1 MQNSILIL
9 CMLSSTSYCF
19 SETSFFLSFFFKAN
33 FAILLAC
40 LPIIF
45 SIMMFLWS
53 LVIILSFWRNTPS
66 FYIFLSFSS
75 GQTDQKSCPVHKHSS
90 EEYEEDWPIIMSI
103 QMSTLRP
110 RVLRAQRESSLT
122 HDILVLLRALLPLS
136 GRLIP
141 VSADGNPGREC
152 VKKKI
157 GYGHEKA
164 TISLTIWTL

>member
-110 RVLRAQRESSLT
+110 RVLRAQRVFAYARHSCFTSSSFTTLGASNSG
-122 HDILVLLRALLPLS
+122 LRRWKS
-136 GRLIP
+136 
-141 VSADGNPGREC
+141 RERMC
-152 VKKKI
+152 
-157 GYGHEKA
+157 EEENWLW
-164 TISLTIWTL
+164 S

>member
-19 SETSFFLSFFFKAN
+19 SETSFFLSFFFRAN

-110 RVLRAQRESSLT
+110 RVLRAQRVLAYARHSCFTSSSFTTLGASNSG
-122 HDILVLLRALLPLS
+122 LRRWKS
-136 GRLIP
+136 
-141 VSADGNPGREC
+141 RERMC
-152 VKKKI
+152 
-157 GYGHEKA
+157 EE
-164 TISLTIWTL
+164 